1 MDVKEKENILEKD
14 NLNKNNKYINILN
27 ASFEIPKEKN
37 LYWDIKDIKVNL
49 TYSLSNIPTCSSS
62 NSNLLNSS
70 SRKRPHNMIKKNY
83 KKIKRKFKQ
92 VTFNDDNLVEYVN
105 VDNKKKYDY
114 IEKKNNNIFKG
125 LNKKENKINCG
136 CLIS

>member
-1 MDVKEKENILEKD
+1 MKEKENILKKD
-14 NLNKNNKYINILN
+14 NLNENNKYINILN
-27 ASFEIPKEKN
+27 ESFEIPKEKN
-37 LYWDIKDIKVNL
+37 LYWDIKDTKLNL
-49 TYSLSNIPTCSSS
+49 TYSLSNIPTCTTS
-62 NSNLLNSS
+62 NSNLNSS

>member
-1 MDVKEKENILEKD
+1 MKEKENILKQD
-14 NLNKNNKYINILN
+14 NLNENNKYINILN
-27 ASFEIPKEKN
+27 ESFEIPKEKN
-37 LYWDIKDIKVNL
+37 LYWDIKDTKLNL
-49 TYSLSNIPTCSSS
+49 TYSLSNIPTCTTS
-62 NSNLLNSS
+62 NSNLNSS

>member
-1 MDVKEKENILEKD
+1 MKEKENILKQD
-14 NLNKNNKYINILN
+14 NLNKNNKFINILN
-27 ASFEIPKEKN
+27 ESFEIPKEKN
-37 LYWDIKDIKVNL
+37 LYWDIKDTKLNL
-49 TYSLSNIPTCSSS
+49 TYSLSNIPTCTTS
-62 NSNLLNSS
+62 NSNLNSS

-92 VTFNDDNLVEYVN
+92 VTFNDDNLVEYIN

>member
-1 MDVKEKENILEKD
+1 MKEKENILKQD
-14 NLNKNNKYINILN
+14 NLNKNNKFINILN
-27 ASFEIPKEKN
+27 ESFEIPKEKN
-37 LYWDIKDIKVNL
+37 LYWDIKDTKLNL
-49 TYSLSNIPTCSSS
+49 TYSLSNIPTCTTS
-62 NSNLLNSS
+62 NSNLNSS

>member
-1 MDVKEKENILEKD
+1 MKEKENILKQD
-14 NLNKNNKYINILN
+14 NLNKNNKFINILN
-27 ASFEIPKEKN
+27 ESFEIPKEKN
-37 LYWDIKDIKVNL
+37 LYWDIKDTKLNL
-49 TYSLSNIPTCSSS
+49 TYSLSNIPTCTTS
-62 NSNLLNSS
+62 NSNLNSS

-83 KKIKRKFKQ
+83 KKIKRKYKQ

-105 VDNKKKYDY
+105 VDNKNKCDS

>member
-1 MDVKEKENILEKD
+1 MKEKENILKQD
-14 NLNKNNKYINILN
+14 NLNENNKYINILN
-27 ASFEIPKEKN
+27 ESFEIPKEKN
-37 LYWDIKDIKVNL
+37 LYWDIKDTKLNL
-49 TYSLSNIPTCSSS
+49 TYSLSNIPTCTTS
-62 NSNLLNSS
+62 NSNLNSS

-83 KKIKRKFKQ
+83 KKIKRKYKK

>member
-1 MDVKEKENILEKD
+1 MKEKENILKKD
-14 NLNKNNKYINILN
+14 NLNENNKYINILN
-27 ASFEIPKEKN
+27 ESFEIPKEKN
-37 LYWDIKDIKVNL
+37 LYWDIKDTKLNL
-49 TYSLSNIPTCSSS
+49 TYSLSNIPTCTTS
-62 NSNLLNSS
+62 NSNLNSS

-105 VDNKKKYDY
+105 VDNKNKCDS

>member
-1 MDVKEKENILEKD
+1 MKEKENILKQD
-14 NLNKNNKYINILN
+14 NLNENNKYINILN
-27 ASFEIPKEKN
+27 ESFEIPKEKN
-37 LYWDIKDIKVNL
+37 LYWDIKDTKLNL
-49 TYSLSNIPTCSSS
+49 TYSLSNIPTCTTS
-62 NSNLLNSS
+62 NSNLNSS

-92 VTFNDDNLVEYVN
+92 VTFNDDNLVEYIN

>member
-1 MDVKEKENILEKD
+1 
-14 NLNKNNKYINILN
+14 
-27 ASFEIPKEKN
+27 
-37 LYWDIKDIKVNL
+37 
-49 TYSLSNIPTCSSS
+49 
-62 NSNLLNSS
+62 
-70 SRKRPHNMIKKNY
+70 MIKKNY

-92 VTFNDDNLVEYVN
+92 VTFNDDNLVEYIN

>member
-37 LYWDIKDIKVNL
+37 LYWDIKDTKLNL
-49 TYSLSNIPTCSSS
+49 TYSLSNIPTCTTS
-62 NSNLLNSS
+62 NSNLNSS

-92 VTFNDDNLVEYVN
+92 VTFNDDNLVEYIN

>member
-1 MDVKEKENILEKD
+1 MKEKENILKQD
-14 NLNKNNKYINILN
+14 NLNENNKYINILN
-27 ASFEIPKEKN
+27 ESFEIPKEKN
-37 LYWDIKDIKVNL
+37 LYWDIKDTKLNL
-49 TYSLSNIPTCSSS
+49 TYSLSNIPTCTTS
-62 NSNLLNSS
+62 NSNLNSS

-83 KKIKRKFKQ
+83 KKIKRKYKQ

>member
-1 MDVKEKENILEKD
+1 MKEKENILKQD
-14 NLNKNNKYINILN
+14 NLNENNKYINILN
-27 ASFEIPKEKN
+27 ESFEIPKEKN
-37 LYWDIKDIKVNL
+37 LYWDIKDTKLNL
-49 TYSLSNIPTCSSS
+49 TYSLSNIPTCTTS
-62 NSNLLNSS
+62 NSNLNSS

-83 KKIKRKFKQ
+83 KKIKRKYKQ
-92 VTFNDDNLVEYVN
+92 VTFNYDNLVEYVN
-105 VDNKKKYDY
+105 VDNKNKCDS

>member
-1 MDVKEKENILEKD
+1 MKEKENILKQD
-14 NLNKNNKYINILN
+14 NLNENNKYINILN
-27 ASFEIPKEKN
+27 ESFEIPKEKN
-37 LYWDIKDIKVNL
+37 LYWDIKDTKLNL
-49 TYSLSNIPTCSSS
+49 TYSLSNIPTCTSS

-70 SRKRPHNMIKKNY
+70 SRKGPHNMIKKNY

>member
-1 MDVKEKENILEKD
+1 MKEKENILKQD
-14 NLNKNNKYINILN
+14 NLNENDKYINVLN
-27 ASFEIPKEKN
+27 ESFEIPKEKN
-37 LYWDIKDIKVNL
+37 LYWDIKDTKLNL
-49 TYSLSNIPTCSSS
+49 TYSLSNIPTCTTS
-62 NSNLLNSS
+62 NSNLNSS

-92 VTFNDDNLVEYVN
+92 VTFNDDNLVEYIN